1 MFVIWGGGRLVRLKS
16 LSSRL
21 FLVTAVALVP
31 AVAIAISNIITI
43 QRDRTAD
50 LHADALRTA
59 ELVSL
64 EVEQTVAG
72 LESVLRTLAAAP
84 VVRSAD
90 PLCHVLLADAVRA
103 VNFIAELYIANL
115 DGTVR
120 CSSVPI
126 ATMDLAP
133 PELLAAAA
141 IEKPL
146 PGLFHR
152 AGAKDGPRLPI
163 VLRIGGGTGEA
174 PAVAVAHLDLNW
186 MEQRLQRR
194 SLSPGNSL
202 TIVDRSGTILA
213 RVPEPE
219 RFVGTKIRPEFLP
232 LLEEARPGT
241 MDIVSQDGTPRI
253 IGYFPPAANA
263 SGLYISAGYSIAEG
277 LSTMRTVA
285 LQALALALLG
295 TALAVIL
302 AFYTARVFIARPVGV
317 LIDTIT
323 AWRNGNTTAR
333 TGMSADNG
341 EIGDAGAALDAFMTE
356 VLINREARKK
366 ADEARDLM
374 RDELEHREKNLLATI
389 QAVARQTFTD
399 PGSDAALRVFSDRL
413 GAISEANRLLKQS
426 GWKSTPLR
434 CLIVNGVSTFIGEEQ
449 DRVQTSGPDLVVK
462 GNVATA
468 LGMSI
473 HELCTNAV
481 KYGALS
487 NDTGRILIEWAI
499 EPGEKGDVFSLL
511 WTEVGGPPVT
521 KPDRTG
527 FGSKVIRHAL
537 SAQTGGVV
545 EITHDPGGLVCRL
558 TAPAEAVIAPAE

>member
-1 MFVIWGGGRLVRLKS
+1 MRLKS

-21 FLVTAVALVP
+21 FLVTAVALLP
-31 AVAIAISNIITI
+31 AVAISISNVVTV

-64 EVEQTVAG
+64 EVEQALAG
-72 LESVLRTLAAAP
+72 VESVVRTISAAP
-84 VVRSAD
+84 VVRTSAAD
-90 PLCHVLLADAVRA
+90 CHGLLSDAVTA
-103 VNFIAELYIANL
+103 VQSIAELYILNI

-120 CSSVPI
+120 CSSVPTRELDF
-126 ATMDLAP
+126 APADLVAQASP
-133 PELLAAAA
+133 DRLMT
-141 IEKPL
+141 
-146 PGLFHR
+146 GLFHLTP
-152 AGAKDGPRLPI
+152 ADDGPRLPAALLI
-163 VLRIGGGTGEA
+163 GTGPGET
-174 PAVAVAHLDLNW
+174 PAIAVAHLDLLW
-186 MEQRLQRR
+186 MEERLERR
-194 SLSPGNSL
+194 SLAPGNSL

-232 LLEEARPGT
+232 LLEEAQPGST
-241 MDIVSQDGTPRI
+241 DLVSQDGTPRI
-253 IGYFPPAANA
+253 VGYIPPAANA
-263 SGLYISAGYSIAEG
+263 AGLYISAGYSIAEG
-277 LSTMRTVA
+277 LTTMRTVA
-285 LQALALALLG
+285 AQALGLAVLG

-323 AWRNGNTTAR
+323 AWRNGNTSAR
-333 TGMSADNG
+333 TGMGVADG
-341 EIGDAGAALDAFMTE
+341 EIGGAGAALDAFMSE
-356 VLINREARKK
+356 VLANREARQK

-399 PGSDAALRVFSDRL
+399 PGSTAALHVFSDRL
-413 GAISEANRLLKQS
+413 NAISEANRLLKQS
-426 GWKSTPLR
+426 GWTSTPLR
-434 CLIVNGVSTFIGEEQ
+434 SLIMNGVATFIGDAQ
-449 DRVQTSGPDLVVK
+449 GRVEARGPDLVVK

-487 NDTGRILIEWAI
+487 NDSGRILIEWAI
-499 EPGEKGDVFSLL
+499 EPGEKAEVFSLL

-521 KPDRTG
+521 RPDRTG

-545 EITHDPGGLVCRL
+545 EITHEPTGLVCRL
-558 TAPAEAVIAPAE
+558 TAPAEAVVAKEA

>member
-1 MFVIWGGGRLVRLKS
+1 MRLKS

-21 FLVTAVALVP
+21 FLVTAVALLP
-31 AVAIAISNIITI
+31 AVAISISNVMTV

-64 EVEQTVAG
+64 EVEQTLGG

-84 VVRSAD
+84 VVRTSD
-90 PLCHVLLADAVRA
+90 PACNQLLADAVGA
-103 VNFIAELYIANL
+103 VGFIAEIHIVNL
-115 DGTVR
+115 DGSIRCASVSPATVDR
-120 CSSVPI
+120 
-126 ATMDLAP
+126 AP
-133 PELLAAAA
+133 AELLAQANAD
-141 IEKPL
+141 KP
-146 PGLFHR
+146 R
-152 AGAKDGPRLPI
+152 AGEFHQSASDGAPRLPLA
-163 VLRIGGGTGEA
+163 LRIGDGPGQMPG
-174 PAVAVAHLDLNW
+174 VAVAHLDLVW

-202 TIVDRSGTILA
+202 TIVDRTGTILA

-219 RFVGTKIRPEFLP
+219 RFVGTQIRPEFMP
-232 LLEEARPGT
+232 LLEEMQPGS
-241 MDIVSQDGTPRI
+241 MDVVSQDGTPRI

-263 SGLYISAGYSIAEG
+263 SGLYVSAGYSIAEG
-277 LSTMRTVA
+277 LETMRTVA
-285 LQALALALLG
+285 LQALGLALLG
-295 TALAVIL
+295 TVLAMIL

-323 AWRNGNTTAR
+323 AWRNGDTRAR
-333 TGMSADNG
+333 TGMNADNG
-341 EIGDAGAALDAFMTE
+341 EIGDAGAALDAFMAE
-356 VLINREARKK
+356 VLSNRDARKK

-374 RDELEHREKNLLATI
+374 RDELEHREKNLMATI

-399 PGSDAALRVFSDRL
+399 PGSTAALHVFSDRL
-413 GAISEANRLLKQS
+413 NAIGEANRLLKQS
-426 GWKSTPLR
+426 GWESTPLR
-434 CLIVNGVSTFIGEEQ
+434 CLIVNGVSTFIGEAQ
-449 DRVQTSGPDLVVK
+449 DKVETRGPDLVVK

-487 NDTGRILIEWAI
+487 NDSGRIIIEWGI
-499 EPGEKGDVFSLL
+499 EPGEKGGVFTLL

-521 KPDRTG
+521 RPERTG

-558 TAPAEAVIAPAE
+558 TAPAEAVVAPSA

>member
-1 MFVIWGGGRLVRLKS
+1 MRLKS

-21 FLVTAVALVP
+21 FLVTAVALLP
-31 AVAIAISNIITI
+31 AVAIAISNVVTV

-64 EVEQTVAG
+64 EVEQTLAG

-84 VVRSAD
+84 VVRNAD
-90 PLCHVLLADAVRA
+90 AACNTLLADAATSVQ
-103 VNFIAELYIANL
+103 FIAELYVLNL

-120 CSSVPI
+120 CSSVPVQNLDPVS
-126 ATMDLAP
+126 AD
-133 PELLAAAA
+133 LLASAT
-141 IEKPL
+141 EERL
-146 PGLFHR
+146 VTGHFHR
-152 AGAKDGPRLPI
+152 TGANDAPRLPTA
-163 VLRIGGGTGEA
+163 LRVGTGPGQMPGIA
-174 PAVAVAHLDLNW
+174 IAHLDLLW
-186 MEQRLQRR
+186 MERRLQRR
-194 SLSPGNSL
+194 SLAPGNSL
-202 TIVDRSGTILA
+202 TIVDRTGTILA

-232 LLEEARPGT
+232 LLEEARPGS
-241 MDIVSQDGTPRI
+241 MDMLSQDGTPRI
-253 IGYFPPAANA
+253 VGYFPPAANA

-277 LSTMRTVA
+277 LATMRVVA
-285 LQALALALLG
+285 FQALGLALLG
-295 TALAVIL
+295 TALAVVL

-323 AWRNGNTTAR
+323 AWRNGNTSAR
-333 TGMSADNG
+333 TGMGVADG
-341 EIGDAGAALDAFMTE
+341 EIGGAGSALDAFMTE
-356 VLINREARKK
+356 VLANREARKK

-399 PGSDAALRVFSDRL
+399 PGSTAALNVFSDRL
-413 GAISEANRLLKQS
+413 NAISEANRLLKQS
-426 GWKSTPLR
+426 GWTSTPLR
-434 CLIVNGVSTFIGEEQ
+434 SLIMNGVATFIG
-449 DRVQTSGPDLVVK
+449 DAKGRVKAQGPDLVVK

-487 NDTGRILIEWAI
+487 NDSGRINIEWAI
-499 EPGEKGDVFSLL
+499 EPGAKGQVFSLL
-511 WTEVGGPPVT
+511 WTEVGGPTVT
-521 KPDRTG
+521 RPERTG

-545 EITHDPGGLVCRL
+545 EITHEPQGLVCRL
-558 TAPAEAVIAPAE
+558 TAPADAVVAKEA

>member
-1 MFVIWGGGRLVRLKS
+1 MRLKS
-16 LSSRL
+16 LASRL

-31 AVAIAISNIITI
+31 AVAIAISNIITV

-72 LESVLRTLAAAP
+72 LESVMRTLAAAP
-84 VVRSAD
+84 VVRTSD
-90 PLCHVLLADAVRA
+90 PLCHELLADAVRA
-103 VNFIAELYIANL
+103 VNFIAELYIANP

-120 CSSVPI
+120 CSSVPLN
-126 ATMDLAP
+126 AMDLAP
-133 PELLAAAA
+133 SELLARATT
-141 IEKPL
+141 EKPL
-146 PGLFHR
+146 AGTFHR
-152 AGAKDGPRLPI
+152 TATDDAPRLPI
-163 VLRIGGGTGEA
+163 VLRFGTGPGEA
-174 PAVAVAHLDLNW
+174 PGVAVAHLDLVW
-186 MEQRLQRR
+186 MEERLQRR
-194 SLSPGNSL
+194 SLTPGNSL

-232 LLEEARPGT
+232 LLEETSPGS
-241 MDIVSQDGTPRI
+241 MDMVSQDGTARI
-253 IGYFPPAANA
+253 VGYLPPATNT
-263 SGLYISAGYSIAEG
+263 SGLYISAGYSISQG
-277 LSTMRTVA
+277 LETMRRVA
-285 LQALALALLG
+285 MQALGLALLG
-295 TALAVIL
+295 TALAMLL
-302 AFYTARVFIARPVGV
+302 AFYTARVFVARPVGV

-323 AWRNGNTTAR
+323 AWRNGNTSAR
-333 TGMSADNG
+333 TDMSSEDG
-341 EIGDAGAALDAFMTE
+341 EIGDAGAALDAFMSE
-356 VLINREARKK
+356 VLTNREARKK

-399 PGSDAALRVFSDRL
+399 PGSDRALHIFSDRL
-413 GAISEANRLLKQS
+413 NAISEANRLLKQS

-434 CLIVNGVSTFIGEEQ
+434 CLIVNGVSTFIGDAQ
-449 DRVQTSGPDLVVK
+449 DRVETRGPELVVK

-487 NDTGRILIEWAI
+487 NDTGRIIIEWSV
-499 EPGEKGDVFSLL
+499 EPGEKKDVFSLL

-521 KPDRTG
+521 RPERTG

-545 EITHDPGGLVCRL
+545 EITHDPQGLVCRL
-558 TAPAEAVIAPAE
+558 TAPADAVVADAE